1 MFAFT
6 TSRVNVSGTFKE
18 VITAPD
24 NCTLLTPGSGFK
36 AERLLKCAAQC
47 FSDSD
52 TCEGFI
58 FSEELKSCKLVGS
71 SGTLSSDCSGKYY
84 TIIY

>member
-1 MFAFT
+1 MLAFT
-6 TSRVNVSGTFKE
+6 ISRINVLGTFKE
-18 VITAPD
+18 VITASD
-24 NCTLLTPGSGFK
+24 NCTLLTPVSGFRTG
-36 AERLLKCAAQC
+36 RLLKCSTQC
-47 FSDSD
+47 FSDA
-52 TCEGFI
+52 CEGFI